1 MTAKKTPPKRRKPGV
16 RRADRALGIYL
27 DAEQDDRLRAFV
39 ASVGRP
45 MSAVVRDAV
54 ASYLNA
60 VEPSLAGIE
69 SLRRPTLSAPVLPVH
84 KPAGRKS

>member
-39 ASVGRP
+39 ARAGRP
-45 MSAVVRDAV
+45 LSAVVRDAV
-54 ASYLNA
+54 AAYLEA
-60 VEPSLAGIE
+60 VEPSAAGLE
-69 SLRRPTLSAPVLPVH
+69 SLRRPTLSAPILPKH
-84 KPAGRKS
+84 EPAGRKT